1 MRSIASQHVARA
13 FLGALSLAACTS
25 NLAGEPGLM
34 DDVKRYYDQ
43 HAIEVAG
50 RCRAPH
56 LGTVISSD
64 VLERSPERL
73 VIRIRYSYSQ
83 PNAQYQGECD
93 GFGERTFTITGQPG
107 KFDVVEMSGTQ
118 LKGIRIQRIDNSKVW

>member
-1 MRSIASQHVARA
+1 MRSIASQHAVRV
-13 FLGALSLAACTS
+13 FLGALSLSACTS
-25 NLAGEPGLM
+25 NLTGEPGLM

-50 RCRAPH
+50 RCRTPR
-56 LGTVISSD
+56 LGAVISSD

-83 PNAQYQGECD
+83 AKAQYEGECD
-93 GFGERTFTITGQPG
+93 GFGDRTFTITGQPG
-107 KFDVVEMSGTQ
+107 KYDVVEMSGIQ
-118 LKGIRIQRIDNSKVW
+118 RKGIRIQRIDSSKVW